1 MMHILLLGNGGREH
15 ALAWKLA
22 QSPHCSHLFI
32 APGNAGTALEGTN
45 VAISATD
52 LPAIGR
58 LALEHQIEL
67 VVAGP
72 EGPLSAGVVDY
83 FRNNPDLKHIPVIGP
98 VQAAAQLEGSKAFA
112 KAFMARHGIPTA
124 GYRVFGADGL
134 REAFKYMFE
143 LVPPIVLK
151 ADGLAAGKGVLI
163 CDTHEQARDELKAML
178 GGKFGQ
184 ASETVVI
191 EEFLDGME
199 LSVFVFTD
207 GTHYTMLPTAKD
219 YKRAGEYDTGL
230 NTGGMGAISPVPFAD
245 EALMA
250 KVEERIIKP
259 TIAGLRAEKLDYTG
273 VIYFGLMD
281 VGGDPFVIEY
291 NVRFGDPEAEVLIPK
306 IKTDL
311 VEIFMHIAARKL
323 NELNIKYDQRPA
335 ATVMLVSGGY
345 PGDYANGKVISG
357 LDMVA
362 GSLVFHA
369 GTSADNGQVLTA
381 GGRVLTVTS
390 LADTLGEALA
400 LSKRNAA
407 LVQFEGR
414 YFRPDIGY
422 EFMEG

>member
-1 MMHILLLGNGGREH
+1 MNILLLGNGGREH

-22 QSPHCSHLFI
+22 QSPQCKQLFI

-45 VAISATD
+45 VAIPATD

-58 LALEHQIEL
+58 FASEHHIDM

-83 FRNNPDLKHIPVIGP
+83 FRNDVALRHIPVIGP

-112 KAFMARHGIPTA
+112 KGFMARHSIPTA
-124 GYRVFGADGL
+124 GYAVFGTDGL
-134 REAFKYMFE
+134 RDAFKYMFE

-151 ADGLAAGKGVLI
+151 ADGLAAGKGVII

-178 GGKFGQ
+178 EGKFGK

-207 GTHYTMLPTAKD
+207 GTNYTILPTAKD

-245 EALMA
+245 DMLMR
-250 KVEERIIKP
+250 KVEERIIRP
-259 TIAGLRAEKLDYTG
+259 TIKGLKAEGLDYTG
-273 VIYFGLMD
+273 VIYFGLMN

-291 NVRFGDPEAEVLIPK
+291 NVRFGDPEAEVLVPK

-311 VEIFMHIAARKL
+311 VEIFRHIANRTL
-323 NELNIKYDQRPA
+323 EQLQIEFDRRPA

-345 PGDYANGKVISG
+345 PGDYESGKPISG
-357 LDMVA
+357 LEKVV

-369 GTSADNGQVLTA
+369 GTKPDNGNVLTA
-381 GGRVLTVTS
+381 GGRVLAITS
-390 LADTLGEALA
+390 LADTLPEALA
-400 LSKRNAA
+400 ISKRNAE

-422 EFMEG
+422 EFVEE